1 MPASVI
7 IKRHASLASLM
18 SNSQKQTDGL
28 TETVRLLDTGPKSCL
43 VPMERFSYPGQ
54 SKSLISLIR

>member
-28 TETVRLLDTGPKSCL
+28 TETVRLLDTGPKKL
-43 VPMERFSYPGQ
+43 FGPYGAI
-54 SKSLISLIR
+54 LIPWTVQVFDKT